1 MSHKPL
7 VPSASQSPYPL
18 HPAPLVKSTSEEP
31 DQPEREREEIASPLI
46 GPKSMAI
53 GIGSAAIVAAL
64 MFVRRR

>member
-1 MSHKPL
+1 MSHKPV

-18 HPAPLVKSTSEEP
+18 QPAPLVKSASEE
-31 DQPEREREEIASPLI
+31 REQLDREGEKKAAPLI